1 MSTPKNDLRRIGMS
15 SIEAAQARIL
25 ATTPHEKVKI
35 RLQLRPLLDAVTVL
49 LAVASIIFA
58 YVQKLDSR
66 ELKNK
71 TEYLLGSVTTGYI
84 AEFPKSIPAITKI
97 VDGTCAELSL
107 MVDLP
112 GYGQYSSPDAFY
124 SYMHSIIGLRHT
136 TIGNNIDANRC
147 IGKSDRHKT
156 PEDKPEVRMFTPE
169 HRESSLRRQLT
180 KESIMKTLSDPTD
193 TLGRN
198 KIVAFLTTNRDLLRE
213 TPETFLEKLRAGE
226 DYDEFIA
233 LHMAT
238 QHDVEQQF
246 QKAGIEVRYA
256 RDPSIMRMWVED
268 AEEAAFSF
276 DHSSETEIA
285 FQTRDTKLLNN
296 FKAIFEQH
304 WANAVSYQ
312 DYWNAR
318 DKATIRAVAPK

>member
-1 MSTPKNDLRRIGMS
+1 MS

-25 ATTPHEKVKI
+25 ATTPHEKMKI
-35 RLQLRPLLDAVTVL
+35 RFQLRPVLDAVTVI

-71 TEYLLGSVTTGYI
+71 TEFLLGSVTTGYV
-84 AEFPKSIPAITKI
+84 AEFPNNIPAITKI
-97 VDGTCAELSL
+97 VDGTCADLSL
-107 MVDLP
+107 MVDFP

-124 SYMHSIIGLRHT
+124 AYMHSIIGLRHT
-136 TIGNNIDANRC
+136 TIGNNVDASRC
-147 IGKSDRHKT
+147 IGKSDRRKT
-156 PEDKPEVRMFTPE
+156 LGEKPDVRMLLFSPE
-169 HRESSLRRQLT
+169 QREASLRRQLT
-180 KESIMKTLSDPTD
+180 KESIMKTLSDSTD

-198 KIVAFLTTNRDLLRE
+198 KIVAFLTTNRDLLHE
-213 TPETFLEKLRAGE
+213 TPEALLQKLRAGD

-233 LHMAT
+233 LHMTT

-256 RDPSIMRMWVED
+256 RDPSIMRMWIED

-296 FKAIFEQH
+296 FKEIFEQH
-304 WANAVSYQ
+304 WGNAVSYA
-312 DYWNAR
+312 DYWNN
-318 DKATIRAVAPK
+318 KTTIRADAPK